1 MGTVVVVTDPIMTT
15 DYLDRCR
22 VCRGLVHAPFTLCF
36 CCHTLL
42 GQLQMPLVPIVTM
55 VEYCTGDRMHR
66 RLRGYKD
73 APVSEARD
81 QYRDQLAAMAS
92 RWVHSQGRLFGSR
105 PGSAWNTV
113 VTVPSSHRPAGC
125 PVDAIVARVPELG
138 AVHRPLLTRGTGTTD
153 HLQSDRS
160 GFEMAPG
167 IDRRQVRGL
176 RVLVFD
182 DSVVTGARAQSA
194 AAALRLAGAQVVGV
208 LALGRVM
215 QPLVSRTG

>member
-1 MGTVVVVTDPIMTT
+1 MH
-15 DYLDRCR
+15 RS
-22 VCRGLVHAPFTLCF
+22 FTLCF

-42 GQLQMPLVPIVTM
+42 GQLRMPLVPIVTM
-55 VEYCTGDRMHR
+55 VEYCIGDRMHR

-81 QYRDQLAAMAS
+81 RYRDQLAAMAG
-92 RWVHSQGRLFGSR
+92 RWVRGHGPLFGSCR
-105 PGSAWNTV
+105 EPAWNTL
-113 VTVPSSHRPAGC
+113 VTVPSSHRPAGS
-125 PVDAIVARVPELG
+125 PVDAIVVRVPELRG
-138 AVHRPLLTRGTGTTD
+138 AYRPLLARGGGTTG
-153 HLQSDRS
+153 HLLSDRS

-194 AAALRLAGAQVVGV
+194 AAALRLGGAQVVGV
-208 LALGRVM
+208 LALGRAM
-215 QPLVSRTG
+215 QPLASRTG